1 MINIPTSFYLYNA
14 CAVKQCPRCD
24 IFLFQILLGL
34 VMGRMVNRYDNEKLS
49 IVHVHLVYEAMLV
62 EVTSMCSIFNLGV
75 PDRRDK
81 PLYELIKDALDVKC
95 DVKGDGAV
103 VKERESSEETDNASY
118 TNLVGLMYSLSAYFL

>member
-1 MINIPTSFYLYNA
+1 
-14 CAVKQCPRCD
+14 
-24 IFLFQILLGL
+24 
-34 VMGRMVNRYDNEKLS
+34 MVNRYDNEKLS

-81 PLYELIKDALDVKC
+81 PLYELIKDALDVEC
-95 DVKGDGAV
+95 DLNGDGVA

-118 TNLVGLMYSLSAYFL
+118 TNLVGLMYSLSAYFLWILPQKPLLDP